1 MLRRNERKTWGLR
14 WLLAAT
20 GAGVGL
26 AIVLTGG
33 PAGAQ
38 SAGPA
43 ATINPPESDLGEVR
57 LGTSRTAV
65 LNIANAGPGNLT
77 VTGITLEGDAAD
89 EASAANPCTSP
100 IPPASSCNFN
110 VTLTPDQR
118 GTRVVS
124 VNITSNASPTPSS
137 VTVEAVGVASEA
149 TPDVTSLAFDETPV
163 DTASVTKRVV
173 FTNTGNATL
182 NTTGVTVGGVSP
194 TDYKI
199 VGETCTAGPV
209 QPNGTCTVDVNF
221 KPVRSGSRLA
231 SLQLASD
238 AEPSQV
244 RNASTNGVGSDALFT
259 TAATTTSISLSGT
272 GQDATA
278 TIAPASLDYG
288 AQVVGL
294 ASTKTVTV
302 TNNGPGPLA
311 VRGAAVAG
319 KDAAD
324 WTVSNNRC
332 TAILAAAASC
342 TIEVTFIPNATGSR
356 SASLVVTDSSQAG
369 GGSVALTGTAN
380 NAPVTAQSTSGTTG
394 STAAA
399 GTAARAAGTTTA
411 AAAATGALP
420 ATGTEVRP
428 MVDTALS
435 LLLVGFGLVLLPLS
449 RRRATAR

>member
-1 MLRRNERKTWGLR
+1 MRHRERRGRGQQGLR
-14 WLLAAT
+14 WLVAT
-20 GAGVGL
+20 MGVGAGL
-26 AIVLTGG
+26 AIVLAGG
-33 PAGAQ
+33 PASAQ
-38 SAGPA
+38 SAGPV
-43 ATINPPESDLGEVR
+43 ATINPPETDLGEIR

-65 LNIANAGPGNLT
+65 LNVANAGPGNLT
-77 VTGITLEGDAAD
+77 VTGITLAGDAAD
-89 EASAANPCTSP
+89 EASAANPCTAA
-100 IPPASSCNFN
+100 IPPGSSCNFN
-110 VTLTPDQR
+110 VTISPDQR
-118 GTRVVS
+118 GSRVVS
-124 VNITSNASPTPSS
+124 VNITSNASPAPSS
-137 VTVEAVGVASEA
+137 VTVEGVGVASEA

-163 DTASVTKRVV
+163 DTASVTKRVT

-182 NTTGVTVGGVSP
+182 NTSGVTVGGVSP

-209 QPNGTCTVDVNF
+209 QPNGTCTVDVSF

-231 SLQLASD
+231 SLQVASD
-238 AEPSQV
+238 AEPSPA
-244 RNASTNGVGSDALFT
+244 RNASVNSFSSAALFSS
-259 TAATTTSISLSGT
+259 AATTTSISLSGT

-332 TAILAAAASC
+332 TTILAAAASC

-380 NAPVTAQSTSGTTG
+380 NAPVTAQSASGTTG
-394 STAAA
+394 GTSTAGAA
-399 GTAARAAGTTTA
+399 GAAGTTTA
-411 AAAATGALP
+411 AAAAAGALP
-420 ATGTEVRP
+420 ATGSEVRP
-428 MVDTALS
+428 MVEAALS
-435 LLLVGFGLVLLPLS
+435 LLLIGFGLVLLPLS
-449 RRRATAR
+449 RRFAAR